1 MVTITNLDGETF
13 DIVEDAFQIIQLGED
28 TIELPLITAINGKPV
43 QYTKVMECDVAKR
56 VADEN
61 NPYSIGN
68 YTGTILVF
76 YYVDKSVSYFE
87 GATLDPEILKE
98 KIRNYYAVPFYI
110 AFDAMFNES
119 DVLFDDT
126 MESISGLINEAK
138 EKENEKP

>member
-1 MVTITNLDGETF
+1 MSTVTIENLDGETF
-13 DIVEDAFQIIQLGED
+13 EIVEGEYQTIQLGDD
-28 TIELPLITAINGKPV
+28 TIALPLVKKINDEPV
-43 QYTKVMECDVAKR
+43 LYTKIMECNVAKR

-68 YTGTILVF
+68 YIGTITVF

-87 GATLDPEILKE
+87 GATLDPEILKQ
-98 KIRNYYAVPFYI
+98 KIRNYYVVPFYI

-126 MESISGLINEAK
+126 CQSISELIKEAK
-138 EKENEKP
+138 TKEN